1 MNRSIDQPPQVEP
14 LKKQRELLDDLQNR
28 SFAYFVNQIN
38 HDNGLVADS
47 TWNNSPASI
56 AAVGFSLPVYAVGV
70 EHGWMQREEAVER
83 SLAVLRLFSQ
93 NAKGSEP
100 SELEYQGFYYHFLD
114 MQTGQRVWQCELSTI
129 DTAILIAGM
138 LAAGAYY
145 QADKPGD
152 IEIRQR
158 VDQLYQRVNWPWA
171 LNGGMALSH
180 GWKPEDGFLPYRW
193 QGYDEALLLYVLGL
207 GSPTFPLPV
216 PSYQAWTSSFRWE
229 TLYDIPFLFAAPLY
243 IHHFS
248 HIWIDLRDIQDQ
260 YMKAHS
266 SDYFQNSRKATYIAR
281 QYAIENPHQFIGY
294 GENAW
299 GISASEG
306 PIREAGPVEVD
317 GRQFYGYLARGVP
330 EPDDGTLSP
339 WTVITSLPFAPEIA
353 LPSIEH
359 YLTHY
364 PHLYG
369 SYGMMCSINPTY
381 PGKIDGLE
389 GWYSNNYYGLNEGPV
404 VLMIENYLNGF
415 VWDLMK
421 RQSSISVG
429 LKRAG
434 FLGGWLLKGES

>member
-1 MNRSIDQPPQVEP
+1 MKRSIEEPLQVE
-14 LKKQRELLDDLQNR
+14 LSNKQRELLDDLQKK
-28 SFAYFVNQIN
+28 SFTYFLDQTNPA
-38 HDNGLVADS
+38 NGLVADS
-47 TWNNSPASI
+47 TWKNSPASI

-70 EHGWMQREEAVER
+70 EHGWMRREEAIER
-83 SLAVLRLFSQ
+83 TLAVLRFFSQ
-93 NAKGSEP
+93 KESRSEP
-100 SELEYQGFYYHFLD
+100 DELGYQGFYYHFLD
-114 MQTGQRVWQCELSTI
+114 MQSGQRVGQCEISTI
-129 DTAILIAGM
+129 DTSLLIAGM

-145 QADKPGD
+145 QDDKPGE

-158 VDQLYQRVNWPWA
+158 VDQLYERVNWQWT
-171 LNGGMALSH
+171 LDGGMAPSH
-180 GWKPEDGFLPYRW
+180 GWRPEYGFIPYRW
-193 QGYDEALLLYVLGL
+193 QGYDEALLLYILGL
-207 GSPTFPLPV
+207 GSPTFPLPGS
-216 PSYQAWTSSFRWE
+216 SYQAWTASFRWE
-229 TLYDIPFLFAAPLY
+229 TLYDIPFLFASPLF

-248 HIWIDLRDIQDQ
+248 QVWIDVRDIQDR
-260 YMKAHS
+260 YMKAHA
-266 SDYFQNSRKATYIAR
+266 SDYFQNSRKAAYIAR
-281 QYAIENPHQFIGY
+281 QYAIENPHKYIGY

-306 PIREAGPVEVD
+306 PIREVGPVEIG

-339 WTVITSLPFAPEIA
+339 WTVITALPFAPEIS

-381 PGKIDGLE
+381 PEKTGNLD

-415 VWDLMK
+415 VWELMK
-421 RQSSISVG
+421 RQPPISQG
-429 LKRAG
+429 LRQAG
-434 FLGGWLLKGES
+434 FSGGWLD